1 LRLDKESFEQILK
14 EYPEIYKK
22 NLEEANFRMKVTTY
36 KKEILENLQENLK
49 TVTRKFIVH
58 SQEKVYESHKQ

>member
-1 LRLDKESFEQILK
+1 
-14 EYPEIYKK
+14 
-22 NLEEANFRMKVTTY
+22 MKVTTY

-58 SQEKVYESHKQ
+58 S